1 MKILII
7 KNRAMG
13 DSVIGLGAV
22 QFLKKLHPN
31 DEVVYG
37 VPSWVAPLYSNV
49 GTNADRIVPISL
61 KSLGDWWAL
70 LRFMWREQFDIV
82 IEMHQ
87 SGRTRKFFSFA
98 RKLMGFR
105 YFYHNH
111 NLSSG
116 TEVHDQ
122 GIQKP
127 NIQRDLDGVWSA
139 ACRYLSEKPGY
150 PHYLEYTPKLSLS
163 LEKKNRIILGVVATR
178 ETKMWPLDHFVV
190 LAKKL
195 IEHYQCEVVIPLSPS
210 EIDQNIKMSLKDLG
224 MPDSVEFL
232 IRPLDQLPAELGTA
246 RLYIGNDTGLKHIAI
261 ALGIPSVSFF
271 GPERPL
277 EWHPYDT
284 QMNPYFFIDGLKCR
298 TDRSHFC
305 GLHQCDVMD
314 CMNGI
319 TVDEVFSK
327 CKELLS

>member
-1 MKILII
+1 MKILIV

-22 QFLKKLHPN
+22 QFLKQLHPN
-31 DEVVYG
+31 DEIVYG
-37 VPSWVAPLYSNV
+37 VPAWVSSLYSK
-49 GTNADRIVPISL
+49 TITKADRIVPISL
-61 KSLGDWWAL
+61 KSFGDWL
-70 LRFMWREQFDIV
+70 SMLRFMWREQFDVV

-105 YFYHNH
+105 YFFHNH
-111 NLSSG
+111 HLKSG

-122 GIQKP
+122 GVQKP

-139 ACRYLSEKPGY
+139 ACRYLQQRPEY
-150 PHYLEYTPKLSLS
+150 PHYLNYTPKMELNI
-163 LEKKNRIILGVVATR
+163 EKKNRIILGVVATR
-178 ETKMWPLDHFVV
+178 ETKMWPLDHFVSV
-190 LAKKL
+190 AKKL
-195 IEHYQCEVVIPLSPS
+195 IESYQCEIVIPLSPS
-210 EIDQNIKMSLKDLG
+210 EVDQNIKMKLKELG
-224 MPDSVEFL
+224 MPDEAEFL
-232 IRPLDQLPAELGTA
+232 IRPLDQLPEELGSA
-246 RLYIGNDTGLKHIAI
+246 RLYVGNDTGLKHIAI
-261 ALGIPSVSFF
+261 ALGVPSVSFF
-271 GPERPL
+271 GPEKPL

-284 QMNPYFFIDGLKCR
+284 TKHPYFFIDGLQCR

-319 TVDEVFSK
+319 SAEDVLKK
-327 CKELLS
+327 CDELLA